1 MSGGSRVFFMDAA
14 LVPTTTGSKTMTT
27 QVDRMTSKGQLT
39 ISAISNTMIEINL
52 AGEVQ
57 SCRAVI
63 VPLAAP
69 IVMSSNTMTHALNG
83 KYALTAT
90 EAAAI
95 EAAQRAI
102 PQTLAEQRE
111 VLTTR
116 LANCSRGA
124 FPGSLAHKRESA
136 ALAALEAFDLANP
149 SVKAGN

>member
-1 MSGGSRVFFMDAA
+1 MDAA
-14 LVPTTTGSKTMTT
+14 LSQTATRSETMTT

-39 ISAISNTMIEINL
+39 IAAISHTMIELNL
-52 AGEVQ
+52 AGDVQ
-57 SCRAVI
+57 LCRAVI

-69 IVMSSNTMTHALNG
+69 IVMSSNTMTHALSG

>member
-1 MSGGSRVFFMDAA
+1 MDAA
-14 LVPTTTGSKTMTT
+14 LVPTTTGSETMTT

-39 ISAISNTMIEINL
+39 IAAISHTMIEINL

-69 IVMSSNTMTHALNG
+69 IAMSGYTMTHALNG

-95 EAAQRAI
+95 EAAQRTI

-116 LANCSRGA
+116 LANCIRGA
-124 FPGSLAHKRESA
+124 FPGSAAHKRESA

>member
-1 MSGGSRVFFMDAA
+1 MDAA
-14 LVPTTTGSKTMTT
+14 LSQTATRSETMTT

>member
-1 MSGGSRVFFMDAA
+1 
-14 LVPTTTGSKTMTT
+14 MTT
-27 QVDRMTSKGQLT
+27 AQVNRMTNKGQLIIT
-39 ISAISNTMIEINL
+39 VVSHTKVEISL
-52 AGEVQ
+52 AGSVET
-57 SCRAVI
+57 CRSMVNQL
-63 VPLAAP
+63 PSP

-111 VLTTR
+111 VLTNR

-124 FPGSLAHKRESA
+124 FPGSAAHKRESA

>member
-1 MSGGSRVFFMDAA
+1 MDAA
-14 LVPTTTGSKTMTT
+14 LSQTATRSETMTT

-39 ISAISNTMIEINL
+39 ITAISNTMIEITL

-102 PQTLAEQRE
+102 PQTLVEQRE
-111 VLTTR
+111 VLTMR

>member
-1 MSGGSRVFFMDAA
+1 MDAA
-14 LVPTTTGSKTMTT
+14 LVPTITGSETMTT

-69 IVMSSNTMTHALNG
+69 MAMSGHTMTHALNG

-95 EAAQRAI
+95 EAAQRSI

-111 VLTTR
+111 VLTMR

-124 FPGSLAHKRESA
+124 FPGSAAHKRESA

>member
-1 MSGGSRVFFMDAA
+1 MDAA
-14 LVPTTTGSKTMTT
+14 LSQTTTGSKTMTT

-39 ISAISNTMIEINL
+39 ISVISNTMIEINL

-63 VPLAAP
+63 VSLAAP

-124 FPGSLAHKRESA
+124 FPGSAAHKRESA
-136 ALAALEAFDLANP
+136 ALAALEAFDIANP

>member
-1 MSGGSRVFFMDAA
+1 
-14 LVPTTTGSKTMTT
+14 MTT
-27 QVDRMTSKGQLT
+27 QVDRTTSKGHLT
-39 ISAISNTMIEINL
+39 IKAISRTMIEINL

-69 IVMSSNTMTHALNG
+69 IAMSGYTMTHALNG
-83 KYALTAT
+83 KYALTLT
-90 EAAAI
+90 EAIAI
-95 EAAQRAI
+95 HDAQRAI

-116 LANCSRGA
+116 LANCIRGA
-124 FPGSLAHKRESA
+124 FPGSAAHKRESA

>member
-1 MSGGSRVFFMDAA
+1 MDAA
-14 LVPTTTGSKTMTT
+14 LSHTTTGSKTMTT

>member
-1 MSGGSRVFFMDAA
+1 MDAA
-14 LVPTTTGSKTMTT
+14 LVPTRTKETTMTT
-27 QVDRMTSKGQLT
+27 QVNRMTSKGQLT

-63 VPLAAP
+63 VPLSAP
-69 IVMSSNTMTHALNG
+69 STKSGVTMTHALNG

-124 FPGSLAHKRESA
+124 FPGSAAHKRESA

>member
-1 MSGGSRVFFMDAA
+1 MDAA
-14 LVPTTTGSKTMTT
+14 LVPTTTGSETMTT

-39 ISAISNTMIEINL
+39 ISAISHAMIEINL

-95 EAAQRAI
+95 EAAQRSI

-124 FPGSLAHKRESA
+124 FPGSAAHKRESA

>member
-1 MSGGSRVFFMDAA
+1 MDAA
-14 LVPTTTGSKTMTT
+14 LSQTATRSETMTT

-39 ISAISNTMIEINL
+39 ITAISNTMIEINL

-124 FPGSLAHKRESA
+124 FPGSLAHTRESA

>member
-1 MSGGSRVFFMDAA
+1 
-14 LVPTTTGSKTMTT
+14 MTT
-27 QVDRMTSKGQLT
+27 QVNRMTSKGQLT
-39 ISAISNTMIEINL
+39 ISVTSRTKIEINL
-52 AGEVQ
+52 AGDVQ
-57 SCRAVI
+57 STRAVI

-69 IVMSSNTMTHALNG
+69 STMSGFTMTHALNG

-95 EAAQRAI
+95 EEAQRAI

-136 ALAALEAFDLANP
+136 AIAALEAFDAANP
-149 SVKAGN
+149 SVRGN

>member
-1 MSGGSRVFFMDAA
+1 MDAA
-14 LVPTTTGSKTMTT
+14 VNQTATRSETMTT

-39 ISAISNTMIEINL
+39 IAAISHTMIELNL

>member
-1 MSGGSRVFFMDAA
+1 MDAA

-39 ISAISNTMIEINL
+39 ISAISNTMIEISL

-63 VPLAAP
+63 TPLAAP
-69 IVMSSNTMTHALNG
+69 IVMSGNAMTHALNG

-102 PQTLAEQRE
+102 PPTLVEQRE

-124 FPGSLAHKRESA
+124 FPGSAAHKRESA

>member
-1 MSGGSRVFFMDAA
+1 MDAA
-14 LVPTTTGSKTMTT
+14 VNQTATGSETMTT

-124 FPGSLAHKRESA
+124 FPGSAAHKRESA

>member
-1 MSGGSRVFFMDAA
+1 MDAA
-14 LVPTTTGSKTMTT
+14 LVPTITGSKTMTT

-83 KYALTAT
+83 KYALTTT

-102 PQTLAEQRE
+102 PQTLAEQRD

-124 FPGSLAHKRESA
+124 FPGSAAHKRESA

>member
-1 MSGGSRVFFMDAA
+1 MDAA
-14 LVPTTTGSKTMTT
+14 LVPTITGSETMTT

-39 ISAISNTMIEINL
+39 ISAISHTMIELNL
-52 AGEVQ
+52 AGDVQ
-57 SCRAVI
+57 LCRAVI

-83 KYALTAT
+83 KYALTAI

-102 PQTLAEQRE
+102 PQTLVEQRE
-111 VLTTR
+111 VLTAR

-124 FPGSLAHKRESA
+124 FPGSAAHKRESA
-136 ALAALEAFDLANP
+136 ALAALEAFDVANP

>member
-1 MSGGSRVFFMDAA
+1 MDAA
-14 LVPTTTGSKTMTT
+14 VNQTATGSETMTT

-39 ISAISNTMIEINL
+39 IAAISHTMIEINL

-111 VLTTR
+111 LLTTR